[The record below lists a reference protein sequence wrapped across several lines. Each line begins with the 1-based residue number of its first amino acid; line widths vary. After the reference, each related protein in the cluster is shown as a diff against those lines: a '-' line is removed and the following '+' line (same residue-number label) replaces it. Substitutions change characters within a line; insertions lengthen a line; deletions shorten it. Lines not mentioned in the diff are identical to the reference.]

1 MKYNKKELVEF
12 LAELKRKGGHCLQIV
27 KTADNRD
34 MVYYRNYGDYVT
46 QVHIEVF

>member
-1 MKYNKKELVEF
+1 MQSTALLEFLKELKG
-12 LAELKRKGGHCLQIV
+12 AGGHCLQII

-46 QVHIEVF
+46 STKVKVF